1 MQLERRVL
9 AIITKRPADFG
20 DQFLMR
26 PQNQEGNKR
35 TSFLLAEIKRALDN
49 VRTSLWC
56 RMQAASGHNPK
67 SAMLVDQHRLQR
79 VVDLLR
85 SPAVERTTQC
95 NVNNELR
102 GKDAYISKPMR
113 EADLLRALPAFS
125 GVRL

>member
-1 MQLERRVL
+1 
-9 AIITKRPADFG
+9 
-20 DQFLMR
+20 MR

>member
-1 MQLERRVL
+1 MNEKFLQSLLRDLRILE
-9 AIITKRPADFG
+9 TS
-20 DQFLMR
+20 FLCDHE
-26 PQNQEGNKR
+26 NQEENKR

-85 SPAVERTTQC
+85 SPAVERTAQMQ
-95 NVNNELR
+95 R
-102 GKDAYISKPMR
+102 
-113 EADLLRALPAFS
+113 
-125 GVRL
+125 